1 MATTVAV
8 SGTSISY
15 GSRTAPSGTLVR
27 DPGRQMIGESPRARA
42 ERATCLPTS
51 PHSPGRVPPL
61 PASPAGCPGSD
72 RFRGQPHRHI
82 AASNEGLIVGWPVRN
97 AVLRLIRGMNL
108 RLHPC
113 SVAPAEGPEKCGP
126 RRPTPAGS
134 SCNNAQRRGHDGQVK
149 QSEQEVLHA
158 RDSVGQTSGATQR
171 CLNPGVSERIGNSRR
186 TARWVALPV
195 PNRSTA
201 DWRITAAV
209 SGKVVRAGIR
219 WVIARKKARSTS

>member
-27 DPGRQMIGESPRARA
+27 DPGRQMIGKSPRARA

-186 TARWVALPV
+186 TGRP
-195 PNRSTA
+195 PIGGSPPRSLGRSFGLASDGSSPERRRVRRRA
-201 DWRITAAV
+201 D
-209 SGKVVRAGIR
+209 
-219 WVIARKKARSTS
+219 